1 MRDKNYSY
9 MTQKSNEQIGYVDF
23 SNTVVDYQDG
33 DVVMFDHVEVLS
45 KAYPLKP
52 KTTLIGFCKV
62 HFFVDF
68 GRNELFKA
76 DLLEIENNVGDVFDN
91 AVDRCK
97 FMTNAIDMDR
107 SDTETWF
114 KGAELKN
121 AFRF

>member
-1 MRDKNYSY
+1 M
-9 MTQKSNEQIGYVDF
+9 
-23 SNTVVDYQDG
+23 
-33 DVVMFDHVEVLS
+33 
-45 KAYPLKP
+45 
-52 KTTLIGFCKV
+52 
-62 HFFVDF
+62 DF

-107 SDTETWF
+107 SDSEAFEGRQQYPSKCITDGDTETWF